1 MERITVSS
9 SNIRS
14 IGYDASSSTLEVEF
28 KSGSI
33 YQYMGVPQNEYDS
46 LMNAASIGRHLNSN
60 IKGRYR
66 YVEVSL

>member
-1 MERITVSS
+1 MERISVSS
-9 SNIRS
+9 SNICS
-14 IGYDASSSTLEVEF
+14 IGYEASSLTLEVEF

-46 LMNAASIGRHLNSN
+46 LMSAASIGRHLNSN

-66 YVEVSL
+66 YVEVR